1 MLIPTPDDRR
11 ETINSS
17 FLYKTGRVT
26 RYSMSSYMFHKSNL
40 NIRGE
45 LEVRI
50 SRPEINNRINKLGY
64 DPILERM
71 KTKVTEMFLSP
82 RRGYAK
88 EDDDWMSW
96 FGWRYDGEDVRL
108 CLMKVGGSFMLNSH
122 KKNKEDCASAI
133 AKIIM
138 YGTTNRSADR
148 LRDYIE
154 KNVKYS
160 QNIIYALENRTP
172 YWFFKD
178 GSKVE
183 CRINMQ
189 LIDEDEIAIE
199 ISDGVWGSMGMK
211 DANIFIN
218 CYRSNST
225 RSKKWSN
232 LSPKKLF
239 KAVMGREPSESE
251 LKLMIAWLMQN
262 RTSKMVEERA
272 AVLLKEM
279 TDKYDDMVLLDAECT
294 KQYLG
299 LNLSE
304 NYEHAVLVRGR
315 LGDWIIYANNQNSK
329 FQRVSAVIAYEPNH
343 EGDSPQ
349 FQGPFCIDNLHDNSS
364 IGDQIA
370 SRAMILKNDIQARTM
385 IHTLRSVRKYD
396 FRFSDDT
403 LDQIAVNGQF
413 LELSKFI
420 MQYIKE
426 D

>member
-1 MLIPTPDDRR
+1 MKVKMLIPTPDDRR

-17 FLYKTGRVT
+17 FLYKTGRNP
-26 RYSMSSYMFHKSNL
+26 RYTMSSYML
-40 NIRGE
+40 NRRSMNHRGE
-45 LEVRI
+45 IEI
-50 SRPEINNRINKLGY
+50 SIPRPEINNRINKLGH

-71 KTKVTEMFLSP
+71 KSKVTEMFLSP
-82 RRGYAK
+82 RRGYAD

-96 FGWRYDGEDVRL
+96 FGWRYDGQDVRL
-108 CLMKVGGSFMLNSH
+108 SLMKVNGSFMLNSH

-133 AKIIM
+133 AKIIL
-138 YGTTNRSADR
+138 YGTTNRSAER
-148 LRDYIE
+148 LRDYIDR
-154 KNVKYS
+154 NVMYS

-189 LIDEDEIAIE
+189 LIDEDEVAIE
-199 ISDGVWGSMGMK
+199 ISDGVWGSMKMK

-218 CYRSNST
+218 CYRSNTT

-239 KAVMGREPSESE
+239 NAVMGRLPSDSE

-262 RTSKMVEERA
+262 RTSKMVEDRA
-272 AVLLKEM
+272 TVLLKEM
-279 TDKYDDMVLLDAECT
+279 TDKYDDMVLLNAECT
-294 KQYLG
+294 KQWLG
-299 LNLSE
+299 LNLSDD
-304 NYEHAVLVRGR
+304 YEHAVLVRGK

-329 FQRVSAVIAYEPNH
+329 FQRVSAVHAYDQK
-343 EGDSPQ
+343 G

-370 SRAMILKNDIQARTM
+370 SRAMILKNDEQAKSM
-385 IHTLRSVRKYD
+385 IYTLRSVEKHD
-396 FRFSDDT
+396 FRFSDDI